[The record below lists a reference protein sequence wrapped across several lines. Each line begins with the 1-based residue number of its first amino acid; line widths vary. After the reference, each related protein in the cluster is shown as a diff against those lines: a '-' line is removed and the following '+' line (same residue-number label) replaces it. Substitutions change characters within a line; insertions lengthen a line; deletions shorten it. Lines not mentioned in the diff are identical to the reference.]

1 MQASSPKRATA
12 PIAVL
17 LLLVLAGQIPVAQ
30 AEPPPFIDC
39 GQVITKST
47 VLVRDIGPCPEDG
60 LIIGA
65 DNITLSLNGHR
76 IFGTADTGAFAGIR
90 LRRVNGVTVTGKNA
104 EGRSPAGTAPMGS
117 VDNFDAGVV
126 IGGGSNNTVRDLDIH
141 DNVGPEDFSA
151 DLGSGIAVFSSK
163 DNLLSDNVVRRNGL
177 FEGIGVFG
185 RASTGNRIERNI
197 IEDNHATI
205 TRTFDDGTPSFEQPL
220 TQGINLG
227 LGLEG
232 SHNNIIIGNEIRRSG
247 LNGIV
252 ACSHF
257 GVPCQTTGNVIKG
270 NIIEDNAAR
279 DQSIA
284 DGIRIVSFFPR
295 QTAQKFVTN
304 NVVEDN
310 RVTGNGANGIF
321 VGNDGNRIV
330 NNFAVGNNPR
340 NSGGRFDL
348 RDSGRPSVGD
358 PPKCGNNIWLGN
370 TYGTAFPSC
379 TRVGGQ
385 QVGSQ
390 DPGPA
395 DDETL
400 PGEDMGRR
408 AEAARQALLGRRS
421 HA

>member
-1 MQASSPKRATA
+1 MTRPSCFRLSIRRRTSLAPTEVGKARAVDERVLSARCGGTDFNRHPEGDVMQGSSRKRATA

-17 LLLVLAGQIPVAQ
+17 LLLVLASVIPVAQ

-76 IFGTADTGAFAGIR
+76 VFGTADTGAFAGVR

-163 DNLLSDNVVRRNGL
+163 DNLLSDNVVRRNGT

-185 RASTGNRIERNI
+185 KASTGNRIERNV

-205 TRTFDDGTPSFEQPL
+205 TRTFDDGTSFEQTF

-252 ACSHF
+252 ACSFF
-257 GVPCQTTGNVIKG
+257 GVPCQTTGNVIRG

-279 DQSIA
+279 SWLRFLRHDRRSEEERTA
-284 DGIRIVSFFPR
+284 MSVLRVIVSVIVGLLPIVLAVAFLE
-295 QTAQKFVTN
+295 VTSRP
-304 NVVEDN
+304 ED
-310 RVTGNGANGIF
+310 ANIGGGLLLFISIPLG
-321 VGNDGNRIV
+321 VG
-330 NNFAVGNNPR
+330 
-340 NSGGRFDL
+340 
-348 RDSGRPSVGD
+348 
-358 PPKCGNNIWLGN
+358 LGMLV
-370 TYGTAFPSC
+370 FRS
-379 TRVGGQ
+379 TR
-385 QVGSQ
+385 
-390 DPGPA
+390 
-395 DDETL
+395 
-400 PGEDMGRR
+400 R
-408 AEAARQALLGRRS
+408 
-421 HA
+421 